1 VKITQ
6 VTLARPVAVGVLV
19 LATAVIGWFSLT
31 RIDVDYL
38 PDINY
43 PMVKI
48 HIWWRGATPEE
59 IETQIADPIE
69 RAMSTVENLDYLDA
83 SCIEG
88 MYTLLVNFRYGV
100 DVDIAYQDVLAA
112 MGRANRQLPTD
123 MEAPL
128 IIKADPSQLPVMELT
143 ISSSDRSLVW
153 LREWADKWLVER
165 LNTVP
170 GTAGA
175 EVVGGVEREIRVH
188 LDPQRLAAYSL
199 TPEKVAAALRGDNRQ
214 TFAGRVTV
222 ENREL
227 IARTMGEFESL
238 DEIRQVAL
246 CRGPNGELVTIQDL
260 AEVSDAHTEMR
271 VITRFNGQPCVK
283 INVLKQA
290 EANTVKVA
298 GAVQAKLAALA
309 SEIPPDIAIGVAENQ
324 GDYVLG
330 AIKSVRDSAI
340 LAAILVVLVI
350 YLFLGH
356 WRQVAIMLVVL
367 PLILLANFF
376 VMKSAGFSLNLFSLG
391 GLVVALGVLLDNST
405 VVLENITRLLAEK
418 PAADG
423 GGGEHP
429 ALVAVR
435 QVGPA
440 IVAATVSFLALFLPF
455 LFIPGMAS
463 LLFHEL
469 VLTVASIVVISL
481 LFAVTL
487 TPFLASRWLKADARP
502 GAAARL
508 FAALVDWLTGVYGW
522 LLGWC
527 LRWRYLTVLAFAAV
541 LAMAVIG
548 AKRLGTEFFPE
559 LDDGRV
565 MVKVKMP
572 SGTSVAETDRVLA
585 KIEEQ
590 VKDLPDVRSVFT
602 MAGGRIWGLATY
614 EIANEGE
621 VNILLKPKAERRM
634 STAAFVQHIRP
645 MVNKL
650 QVPGAKMPVMQMKVK
665 GIRQIGV
672 QAVEVKV
679 QGTDVQD
686 MYAFA
691 QALASGMSDDPSLV
705 NVNISMD
712 MTKPEYRVYIDR
724 ARASALQIPVE
735 RVATTLRTL
744 VTGLVATEFREGSE
758 YYDIRVM
765 VPEPR
770 LNSREDLAALV
781 VDVQDGQ
788 PIYVRDIAEIR
799 RSVGPVEITRENQV
813 KQIIV
818 RADPADGVKLNHAI
832 AQAEALAASLP
843 KVPGLS
849 TALGGQAQMMAENTR
864 TMGLLLAFAAF
875 FAFAV
880 LAIQFE
886 NVRLPAVIFV
896 SLPICLGGMV
906 FGLMV
911 GGMSFGATVAIGVF
925 IVISAAVNDGVLL
938 LELAEEL
945 RREAGQSALP
955 AVLAA
960 AKARLRPRVMTT
972 VSTIAGFIPL
982 ALNMGEGGDLL
993 QPMAVAAIGGLLLE
1007 IVTALFLMPA
1017 LYVFFAPRDRRQPL
1031 PA

>member
-1 VKITQ
+1 MKITQ

-271 VITRFNGQPCVK
+271 VITRFNGQSCVK

-309 SEIPPDIAIGVAENQ
+309 SEIPPDIAFGVVENQ

-405 VVLENITRLLAEK
+405 VVLENITRLLAKK

-590 VKDLPDVRSVFT
+590 VKGLPDVRSVFT

-634 STAAFVQHIRP
+634 STAEFVQHIRP

-691 QALASGMSDDPSLV
+691 RALASGMSDDPSLV